1 MFLFII
7 FIIHSLILCLYL
19 HNECYVIISSER
31 QTDKVH
37 VHLFFCI
44 CFFVE
49 NYIQWWVRNK
59 PFITH
64 NPISHIFPHSYIS
77 LLFQTDVINSH
88 HYYKALGLYLTKYQF
103 YPFQLDLKNPQ
114 CYSVFITA
122 NEDQQ
127 RYTVCIIPTLLEKRI
142 PKRFF
147 TEG

>member
-1 MFLFII
+1 MLLSVQKGRLTRYMYIYFFVFVFFLRII
-7 FIIHSLILCLYL
+7 YNDESETNHSLHTTQY
-19 HNECYVIISSER
+19 
-31 QTDKVH
+31 
-37 VHLFFCI
+37 
-44 CFFVE
+44 
-49 NYIQWWVRNK
+49 
-59 PFITH
+59 
-64 NPISHIFPHSYIS
+64 HIFPHSYIS

-88 HYYKALGLYLTKYQF
+88 HYSKALGLYLTKYQF